1 MVREGLT
8 SLDWIVVAA
17 YGVGMLLLGWYY
29 ARRQHSTEDFFV
41 GGRSLNSTA
50 IGISLLATLLS
61 TISYMATPGEMIA
74 KGPMIGLGVVAAPVT
89 FGIVGYVLLPM
100 IMRHRV
106 TSAYEFL
113 EERLGLGPRLLAA
126 SMFLVLRLS
135 WMAVMIHVASVA
147 VVGVLGLTEEQ
158 QKWAVP
164 VSILICGVVAVV
176 YTAMGGLRAVV
187 TSDVIQFF
195 LLFGGALLTVL
206 LVTMKFDGF
215 GWWPTEWHAHWHQQ
229 PVFSFDPTVRVTMV
243 GTILGGSLWWICTAG
258 SDQTAIQ
265 RFMATGSVRAARRS
279 FAVNLI
285 ADVVVTTMLVLVG
298 LALLGFYS
306 SQAAASG
313 DITDLVQEGDK
324 LFPRFI
330 ATQMPTGIAGL
341 VVAAMF
347 AAVMSSLD
355 SGLNSTASVIIID
368 FIRRFGKRA
377 HTATEDLQLSRYL
390 TLGMGLVIVL
400 LAMMVQQVP
409 GNILEV
415 SQKTVG
421 LLVAPLFGI
430 FFLAFF
436 VRFANAFGAMF
447 GGWYSCT
454 AAFLIAFWPTVTGG
468 PDLSFQWIIP
478 GSLLVSIVT
487 GVLFSLLTTDRV
499 NPATRKQLL
508 LVVGLPIGACNA
520 WIVWILVCRTLGI
533 G

>member
-1 MVREGLT
+1 MVEEGLKGLT
-8 SLDWIVVAA
+8 LLDWTVVAA
-17 YGVGMLLLGWYY
+17 YGVGMLLLGAYY

-74 KGPMIGLGVVAAPVT
+74 NGPSTGLVVGAAPIT
-89 FGIVGYVLLPM
+89 FGSVGYILLPR

-113 EERLGLGPRLLAA
+113 EYQLGLGPRLLAA

-195 LLFGGALLTVL
+195 LLFGGALLTIY
-206 LVTMKFDGF
+206 LVTKELDGY
-215 GWWPTEWHAHWHQQ
+215 GWWPTEWHSHWHQQ
-229 PVFSFDPTVRVTMV
+229 PIFSFDPTVRVTMV

-265 RFMATGSVRAARRS
+265 RFMATGSVRAARRA
-279 FAVNLI
+279 FLVNLI
-285 ADVVVTTMLVLVG
+285 ADVVVTILLVLVG

-306 SQAAASG
+306 SQPAVSG

-330 ATQMPTGIAGL
+330 ATQMPSGIAGL

-355 SGLNSTASVIIID
+355 SGLNSTASVIIVD
-368 FIRRFGKRA
+368 FIRRLGKQA
-377 HTATEDLQLSRYL
+377 SNAAEDLRLSRNL
-390 TLGMGLVIVL
+390 TLGMGLIIVL
-400 LAMMVQQVP
+400 LAMLVQKVP
-409 GNILEV
+409 GNLLEV
-415 SQKTVG
+415 SQKTLG
-421 LLVAPLFGI
+421 LCVAPLFGI

-436 VRFANAFGAMF
+436 VRFANAYGAMF
-447 GGWYSCT
+447 SGWYGCT
-454 AAFLIAFWPTVTGG
+454 AAFLIAFWPAVTGG
-468 PDLSFQWIIP
+468 PELSFQWIIP

-487 GVLFSLLTTDRV
+487 GMSISLLPTNRGM
-499 NPATRKQLL
+499 LL
-508 LVVGLPIGACNA
+508 LAALPIGACN
-520 WIVWILVCRTLGI
+520 VWIIWNLVCRGLGV

>member
-1 MVREGLT
+1 MAREGLT
-8 SLDWIVVAA
+8 SLDWIVVAI
-17 YGVGMLLLGWYY
+17 YGVGMLLLGAYY
-29 ARRQHSTEDFFV
+29 ARRQHSTEDYFV

-50 IGISLLATLLS
+50 VGISLLATLLS

-74 KGPMIGLGVVAAPVT
+74 KGPMIGMGVVAIPIT
-89 FGIVGYVLLPM
+89 YFIVGYVLLPM

-126 SMFLVLRLS
+126 SMFLVLRMT

-147 VVGVLGLTEEQ
+147 VVGILGLTEDQ

-195 LLFGGALLTVL
+195 LLFGGALLTIL
-206 LVTMKFDGF
+206 LVTMKFGGF
-215 GWWPTEWHAHWHQQ
+215 DWWPTEWHSHWHQQ
-229 PVFSFDPTVRVTMV
+229 PIFSFDPTVRVTLV

-265 RFMATGSVRAARRS
+265 RFMATGSTQAARRS
-279 FAVNLI
+279 FLVNLI
-285 ADVVVTTMLVLVG
+285 ADVVVMTLLVIVG

-306 SQAAASG
+306 RQAAASS
-313 DITDLVQEGDK
+313 DIMDLVNEGDK

-330 ATQMPTGIAGL
+330 ATQMPSGIAGL
-341 VVAAMF
+341 VVAALF

-377 HTATEDLQLSRYL
+377 HTAAEDLQLSRYL

-400 LAMMVQQVP
+400 LAMMVQKVP

-436 VRFANAFGAMF
+436 VRFATAFGAMF

-454 AAFLIAFWPTVTGG
+454 AAFLIAFWPAVTGG

-478 GSLLVSIVT
+478 GSLVVSIVT
-487 GVLFSLLTTDRV
+487 GVLFSLLPTDRV
-499 NPATRKQLL
+499 NLITRMQLS

-520 WIVWILVCRTLGI
+520 WIVWNLVCRALGI

>member
-8 SLDWIVVAA
+8 SLDWIVVAI
-17 YGVGMLLLGWYY
+17 YGVGMLLLGAYY

-74 KGPMIGLGVVAAPVT
+74 KGPMIGLGVVAAPIT

-126 SMFLVLRLS
+126 SMFLVLRLT

-147 VVGVLGLTEEQ
+147 VVGVLGLSEEQ
-158 QKWAVP
+158 QEWAVP
-164 VSILICGVVAVV
+164 VSILICGFVAVV

-195 LLFGGALLTVL
+195 LLFGGALLTIL
-206 LVTMKFDGF
+206 LVTMKFGGF
-215 GWWPTEWHAHWHQQ
+215 GWWPTEWHSHWHQQ
-229 PVFSFDPTVRVTMV
+229 PIFSFDPTVRVTMV

-265 RFMATGSVRAARRS
+265 RFMATGSVQAARRS
-279 FAVNLI
+279 FLVNLI
-285 ADVVVTTMLVLVG
+285 ADVVVMTLLVLVG

-306 SQAAASG
+306 GQAAASG
-313 DITDLVQEGDK
+313 DITDLVEEGDK

-330 ATQMPTGIAGL
+330 ATQMPSGIAGL

-355 SGLNSTASVIIID
+355 SGLNSTASVIIVD

-377 HTATEDLQLSRYL
+377 HTVAEDLQLSRYL

-400 LAMMVQQVP
+400 LAMMVQKVS
-409 GNILEV
+409 GNILEM

-421 LLVAPLFGI
+421 LFVAPLFGI

-436 VRFANAFGAMF
+436 VHFANGFGAML
-447 GGWYSCT
+447 GGWYSFT
-454 AAFLIAFWPTVTGG
+454 AAFLFAFWPAVTGG
-468 PDLSFQWIIP
+468 PNLSFQWIIP
-478 GSLLVSIVT
+478 GSLLVSIAT
-487 GVLFSLLTTDRV
+487 GVLFSLLPTDRV
-499 NPATRKQLL
+499 NPATGKLL
-508 LVVGLPIGACNA
+508 LLLASLPIGACNL
-520 WIVWILVCRTLGI
+520 WIVWNLVYRGLGI